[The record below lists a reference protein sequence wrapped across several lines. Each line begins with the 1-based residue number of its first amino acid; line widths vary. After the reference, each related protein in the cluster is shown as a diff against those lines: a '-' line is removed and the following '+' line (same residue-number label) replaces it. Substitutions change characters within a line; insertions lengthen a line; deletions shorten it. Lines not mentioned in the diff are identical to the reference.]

1 MSESNPQQK
10 PSLARAKAI
19 LREQWPEVIQFLG
32 DRSTQAIS
40 SKQSSLRSTLNE
52 SNPSP

>member
-32 DRSTQAIS
+32 DCSTQAIT
-40 SKQSSLRSTLNE
+40 SKQPSHHSNPNE
-52 SNPSP
+52 SDSIP